1 MAAKKTNED
10 AFAMNAFD
18 ASKLTE
24 NFRDMAEKSTE
35 KSKEAFGKIKDVAE
49 DATKTVE
56 ATFQS
61 AQNGSVELGLK
72 TIDAVRSNVEA
83 SLSHM
88 EALLA
93 VKSPSELFELQSAF
107 FRKQA
112 EVAVAQAKS
121 LQETTRKIAESVIK
135 PGKDAAEKAFSGFKL
150 QA

>member
-35 KSKEAFGKIKDVAE
+35 KSKEAFGKMKDVAE

-56 ATFQS
+56 ATLQS
-61 AQNGSVELGLK
+61 AQAGTVELGLK
-72 TIDAVRSNVEA
+72 TIDALRSNVETT
-83 SLSHM
+83 LSHM
-88 EALLA
+88 EALLG

-107 FRKQA
+107 FRKQT
-112 EVAVAQAKS
+112 EIAVAQAKS
-121 LQETTRKIAESVIK
+121 LQEATRKIAESVIQ

>member
-35 KSKEAFGKIKDVAE
+35 KSKEAFGKMKDVAE

-56 ATFQS
+56 ATLQS
-61 AQNGSVELGLK
+61 AQAGTVELGLK
-72 TIDAVRSNVEA
+72 TIDAMRSNVETT
-83 SLSHM
+83 LSHM
-88 EALLA
+88 EALLG

-107 FRKQA
+107 FRKQT
-112 EVAVAQAKS
+112 EIAVAQAKS
-121 LQETTRKIAESVIK
+121 LQEATRKIAESVIQ